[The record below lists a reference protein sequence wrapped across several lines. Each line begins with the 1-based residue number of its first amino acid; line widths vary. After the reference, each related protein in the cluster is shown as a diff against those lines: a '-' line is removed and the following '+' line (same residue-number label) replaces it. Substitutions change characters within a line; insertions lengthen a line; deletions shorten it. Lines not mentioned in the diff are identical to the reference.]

1 MEGSVLHSG
10 KKQTNKQT
18 EREGAM
24 RDGEKVE
31 TSMGGDYPAAGFQA
45 GAQA

>member
-1 MEGSVLHSG
+1 MEGTVLYSE
-10 KKQTNKQT
+10 KKQ
-18 EREGAM
+18 RGGAM

-31 TSMGGDYPAAGFQA
+31 TSMGGDYPAAGFQV

>member
-1 MEGSVLHSG
+1 MEGIVLHSE
-10 KKQTNKQT
+10 KKKKQT

-24 RDGEKVE
+24 RDGEKAE

>member
-1 MEGSVLHSG
+1 MEGTVLHSE
-10 KKQTNKQT
+10 KKKKKT

-24 RDGEKVE
+24 RDGEKAE